1 VLVLDTPFLRSV
13 RVAIILGVSC
23 AAAACNMTSETAK
36 PALAPSSASSLVE
49 RPTTLRSET
58 MVGKWGMASY
68 RQEKDRNRVEAQA
81 RDQCK
86 LPYTITRGPTD
97 GVMMHVADD
106 AKLYE
111 LRLKGASNGKTY
123 LGLEAPPGH
132 PQDREIISMSNK
144 RMVMRFSD
152 PDADNRYG
160 TFIYVRC
167 VG

>member
-1 VLVLDTPFLRSV
+1 
-13 RVAIILGVSC
+13 
-23 AAAACNMTSETAK
+23 
-36 PALAPSSASSLVE
+36 
-49 RPTTLRSET
+49 

-144 RMVMRFSD
+144 MMVMRFSD